1 MSGLVFHNV
10 TLSYG
15 AGLPAVDQASFAIRP
30 GEFLSLVGRSG
41 CGKTTVLKLAAG
53 LLQADHGTIELAGS
67 QVTGPGRNVG
77 IVFQSP
83 TLLEWK
89 SIRDNV
95 VLPIAL
101 RRKPTAEDEE
111 RADSLLA
118 MMGIRAHA
126 DKYPSELS
134 GGQQSRVAIARAL
147 LQDPA
152 VLLMDEPFAALD
164 AITREELQDELLQ
177 MSQQRS
183 MTVLFI
189 THDIPEAVYL
199 SDRVAVME
207 QGRILQDVTIPLA
220 KPRTPEMR
228 YSPSFSEWSLT
239 VRRMM
244 EGGRP

>member
-10 TLSYG
+10 TLSYD
-15 AGLPAVDQASFAIRP
+15 AALPAVDQASFAIRP

-41 CGKTTVLKLAAG
+41 CGKTTVLKLASG
-53 LLQADHGTIELAGS
+53 LLQPDHGTIELEGI
-67 QVTGPGRNVG
+67 QVTVPGRNVG

-89 SIRDNV
+89 SIRDNLL
-95 VLPIAL
+95 LPIAL
-101 RRKPTAEDEE
+101 RRKPTGEDKE

-118 MMGIRAHA
+118 MMGLRAHA
-126 DKYPSELS
+126 DKYPTELS

-207 QGRILQDVTIPLA
+207 QGRFLQDVTIPLD
-220 KPRTPEMR
+220 KPRIPEMR
-228 YSPSFSEWSLT
+228 YSSSFTELSLT
-239 VRRMM
+239 VRRVM
-244 EGGRP
+244 EGGSR